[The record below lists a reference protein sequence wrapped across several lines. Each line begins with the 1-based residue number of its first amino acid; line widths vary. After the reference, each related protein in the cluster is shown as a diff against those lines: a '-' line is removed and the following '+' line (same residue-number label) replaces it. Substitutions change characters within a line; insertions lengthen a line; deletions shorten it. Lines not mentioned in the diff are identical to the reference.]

1 MGEWVHGDKDAG
13 DLPQI
18 LAKQGG
24 TDQEDETR
32 EEAEKGE
39 EARALKPGSFK
50 RRRKITQGDGGLQ
63 WALSSSQLFFSH
75 LFRLYFA
82 VRRRRTVGVTDQMS
96 QCATGSSGG
105 ET

>member
-50 RRRKITQGDGGLQ
+50 RKGKITQGDGGLR
-63 WALSSSQLFFSH
+63 WALSSSQLFFFSSFPP
-75 LFRLYFA
+75 LFR
-82 VRRRRTVGVTDQMS
+82 
-96 QCATGSSGG
+96 CPATSNSRGH
-105 ET
+105 